1 MQLQS
6 IVRGE
11 KREPTGQHNSG
22 ILGQHAGPSP
32 ADTTLEFGR
41 FCILTRRRQLL
52 ADGVPVELGTRA
64 FDLLMVLIDADGAL
78 VTRDE
83 LLALVWPGIFV
94 DASSLKVQVCALR
107 KALGEDR
114 DFIRTEFGRGYR
126 FTAAISSIATVPE
139 NPRPMRRKQR
149 SRREG
154 RRNRPFGNHRAIRV
168 PRGQTGGGEQ
178 PARHAPDERSRSTPI
193 KALSVISP
201 PRLAQAPRRPKILVS
216 IRGPA
221 EVL

>member
-11 KREPTGQHNSG
+11 KNQSRRQDPWGMFGDQADLS
-22 ILGQHAGPSP
+22 A

-64 FDLLMVLIDADGAL
+64 FDLLMALIGANGAL
-78 VTRDE
+78 VTKDE

-94 DASSLKVQVCALR
+94 DASSLKVQVSALR

-114 DFIRTEFGRGYR
+114 DFILTEFGRGYR
-126 FTAAISSIATVPE
+126 FTAAVSSIAAVPE
-139 NPRPMRRKQR
+139 DPRPTRCKRRL
-149 SRREG
+149 RREAW
-154 RRNRPFGNHRAIRV
+154 RRRTAQRPPKNWSA
-168 PRGQTGGGEQ
+168 
-178 PARHAPDERSRSTPI
+178 AASNW
-193 KALSVISP
+193 
-201 PRLAQAPRRPKILVS
+201 PRRATCSSLI
-216 IRGPA
+216 G
-221 EVL
+221 